1 MIFRKRRGSH
11 KRFIASVMRSAHSSR
26 NTYIAVMIA
35 GALFLL
41 LFFNVWGL
49 AGLVGGGILRAA
61 TSVAG
66 PFGALSERITGLVVS
81 VVNIGGAAENA
92 RTLRDLLSEHERDD
106 ARIGVLEEENAFL
119 RMSLRMQEALPGT
132 TLAAR
137 QVGFFRDGRDEFIV
151 LDRGSRDGVAVG
163 QYVLMASSTLVG
175 KIVDVGARQSKAV
188 LISSP
193 SQVFQ
198 ASIVGKEAEVIS
210 RGNNIGELVVDFV
223 PVSSAAA
230 VGDVIATNAKEERL
244 GAGIGIGTVVEV
256 RDIESNVFR
265 YVRARSFFNP
275 KHPMPL
281 FILLFL

>member
-1 MIFRKRRGSH
+1 
-11 KRFIASVMRSAHSSR
+11 
-26 NTYIAVMIA
+26 MIA